1 MLLGHWILDIKKAEY
16 PQPSL
21 VKESIFVKMADLRTQ
36 NLVKP
41 LLGDSSPMA
50 QGSDTPNFFKD
61 KTIFLTG
68 GTGHLGGCILFK
80 LTAVL
85 HVRKIYVLCRGSA
98 AMAKITIG
106 KNMPLQAKDV
116 CLYPGITFVEGDM
129 TEPKFGISQD
139 QLAHMEKE
147 VQIIIN
153 SAADISLAA
162 PLNKAIDN
170 NCMPPLELAQMAKL
184 FQRLEQFIQ
193 ISTAFCNSFL
203 PDGIVE
209 EKIYPLGDAESE
221 LKIARETGATE
232 YLSLFPAPY
241 YYAKACGSKPLLG
254 LHLANTVPF
263 VQHLME
269 RLLTVRYPNLPI
281 LLLRPT
287 TIGQSSDRNT
297 PVKSN
302 NFWLV

>member
-16 PQPSL
+16 PQRSF
-21 VKESIFVKMADLRTQ
+21 VKETILVEMHDLGVRD
-36 NLVKP
+36 LVRP
-41 LLGDSSPMA
+41 LLDDSSPMA
-50 QGSDTPNFFKD
+50 QGSDPPNFFKD

-85 HVRKIYVLCRGSA
+85 HVRQIYVLCRGSA
-98 AMAKITIG
+98 AMAKITIA

-116 CLYPGITFVEGDM
+116 LLHPGITFIEGDM
-129 TEPKFGISQD
+129 TKPNFGIAQD
-139 QLAHMEKE
+139 QLAQLEKE

-193 ISTAFCNSFL
+193 VSTAYCNSFL

-232 YLSLFPAPY
+232 YSSLFPAPY
-241 YYAKACGSKPLLG
+241 YYAKACGS
-254 LHLANTVPF
+254 
-263 VQHLME
+263 
-269 RLLTVRYPNLPI
+269 
-281 LLLRPT
+281 
-287 TIGQSSDRNT
+287 
-297 PVKSN
+297 
-302 NFWLV
+302 